1 MVKKQN
7 NNAWIVYVIALI
19 AIVALILGAVAVYKA
34 NMTGNIF
41 WDKWFDNPEP
51 DGLVASG
58 GCEQPAFDNC
68 VVGCEQGD
76 PDLYD
81 SCMQGCG
88 NDFCDEYIADSG
100 LFGNNYVKCGGNLE
114 NLKGLTYS
122 IEYDSEGNVV
132 TEIIKGIVNEE
143 YNGDSL
149 VGGRCAC
156 CVAINIPCPGGGTVP
171 GLDCSSCSDKDYNY
185 CNKHY
190 PQQECPALS

>member
-7 NNAWIVYVIALI
+7 NNAWIIYLIALI
-19 AIVALILGAVAVYKA
+19 AIAALVLGAIALNRA

-41 WDKWFDNPEP
+41 WDKWFDDPEP
-51 DGLVASG
+51 TPDYSVGGGGYCTGDGECSG
-58 GCEQPAFDNC
+58 IPSPTICIQTEGCYWIPEGTLDK
-68 VVGCEQGD
+68 
-76 PDLYD
+76 
-81 SCMQGCG
+81 
-88 NDFCDEYIADSG
+88 G